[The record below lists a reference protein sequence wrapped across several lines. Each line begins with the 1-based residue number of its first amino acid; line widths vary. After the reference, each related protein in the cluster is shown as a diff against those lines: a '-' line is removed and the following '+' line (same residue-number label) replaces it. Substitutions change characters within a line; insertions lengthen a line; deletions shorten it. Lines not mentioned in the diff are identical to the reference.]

1 MRTTWLRVSP
11 CVGIM
16 AEAASCRGRGRP
28 RRCTDTSA
36 RNLTI
41 RMTGQERADMETV
54 ARDSAMSLSEVV
66 REAVNE
72 FVADYRERAVFETPR
87 RRVVSCES
95 ASLR

>member
-1 MRTTWLRVSP
+1 
-11 CVGIM
+11 
-16 AEAASCRGRGRP
+16 
-28 RRCTDTSA
+28 
-36 RNLTI
+36 
-41 RMTGQERADMETV
+41 METV